1 MTLTQS
7 FLGMCLDRNAIL
19 AETKLTENDFTDP
32 VEQQTFSEMK
42 RIMLDGGQPDIISLK
57 HAGVDVRFLS
67 SLDIQISG
75 GWRGREMQIIEASKK
90 RQILRLAEKIK
101 SSESLPAK
109 DLIEMIA
116 HEMGNVDRRGENE
129 MHFIH
134 EVADKQIEDITKRGD
149 SCGNMKGLKTGFE
162 LLDFFTLGF
171 QKKRLYYIGGRPSQ
185 GKTSLLVNFAIN
197 CKSRFGFLSAESD
210 EGEIVIKMFAK
221 YGHVDSRKL
230 EMGTKEAGAFS
241 VMSQF
246 ISEEYDRKSV
256 IYDKSNMNIE
266 DLCFM
271 ARNMVENYGVEILF
285 VDYIQ
290 ILEASFA
297 MKKRDRREQI
307 ADISMKLKQLARDL
321 NVPVVVAAQLT
332 RSADKEQPDLGSFGE
347 TSQIEK
353 DADVAILIWKRQEE
367 RFVES
372 NGVKNKFVDE
382 KCSLLIGKNRAG
394 QTGKVDVEFDGA
406 TQSFTQLKKY

>member
-7 FLGMCLDRNAIL
+7 FLGMCLDRSAIL
-19 AETKLTENDFTDP
+19 AETKLTENDFTDHI
-32 VEQQTFSEMK
+32 EQEAFSAMK
-42 RIMLDGGQPDIISLK
+42 KIMLDGGEPDLVSLK
-57 HAGVDVRFLS
+57 NAGVDIRFLS
-67 SLDIQISG
+67 SLDRQISG
-75 GWRGREMQIIEASKK
+75 GWRAREMQIIEASKK
-90 RQILRLAEKIK
+90 RHILRLAEKIQA
-101 SSESLPAK
+101 SSQLTAK
-109 DLIEMIA
+109 DLIEMIS

-134 EVADKQIEDITKRGD
+134 EVANRQIEDITARGEQNA
-149 SCGNMKGLKTGFE
+149 NMKGLKTGFD
-162 LLDFFTLGF
+162 LLDFYTLGF
-171 QKKRLYYIGGRPSQ
+171 QKKRLYYVGGRPSQ
-185 GKTSLLVNFAIN
+185 GKTSLLVNFAVN
-197 CKSRFGFLSAESD
+197 CKARFGFLSAESD
-210 EGEIVIKMFAK
+210 EGEIVIKMFSK

-230 EMGTKEAGAFS
+230 EMGTREAKAFA

-256 IYDKSNMNIE
+256 IYDKANMGIE

-290 ILEASFA
+290 ILEASFS
-297 MKKRDRREQI
+297 MKKKDRREQI

-332 RSADKEQPDLGSFGE
+332 RNADKEQPDLGSFGE

-367 RFVES
+367 RDIEA
-372 NGVKNKFVDE
+372 NGVKNKIIDE
-382 KCSLLIGKNRAG
+382 KCSLIIGKNRAG
-394 QTGKVDVEFDGA
+394 QTGKVEVEFDGA
-406 TQSFTQLKKY
+406 TQTFSQVKKY

>member
-7 FLGMCLDRNAIL
+7 FLGMCLDRNTIL

-32 VEQQTFSEMK
+32 VEQKTFSEMK
-42 RIMLDGGQPDIISLK
+42 RIMLDGGEPDLVSLK
-57 HAGVDVRFLS
+57 NAGIDVRFLAT
-67 SLDIQISG
+67 LDKQLSG
-75 GWRGREMQIIEASKK
+75 GWRGREKQIIEASKK
-90 RQILRLAEKIK
+90 RQIMRLVEKLK
-101 SSESLPAK
+101 QSEQLPAK

-116 HEMGNVDRRGENE
+116 HEMGQVDRRGENE

-134 EVADKQIEDITKRGD
+134 EVANRQIEDITARGG
-149 SCGNMKGLKTGFE
+149 SGGNMKGLKTGFD
-162 LLDFFTLGF
+162 LLDYYTLGF

-185 GKTSLLVNFAIN
+185 GKTSLLVNFAVN
-197 CKSRFGFLSAESD
+197 CKARFGFLSAESD

-230 EMGTKEAGAFS
+230 EMGTKDAGAFS

-256 IYDKSNMNIE
+256 IYDKANMNIE

-285 VDYIQ
+285 IDYIQ

-321 NVPVVVAAQLT
+321 DVPVVVAAQLT